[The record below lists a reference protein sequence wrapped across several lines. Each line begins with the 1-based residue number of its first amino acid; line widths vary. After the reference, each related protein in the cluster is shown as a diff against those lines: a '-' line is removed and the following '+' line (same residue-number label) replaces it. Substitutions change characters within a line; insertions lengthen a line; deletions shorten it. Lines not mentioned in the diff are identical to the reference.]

1 MALSFQTNDFSIAI
15 MNNLRVTIMNYV
27 NQLAVQIQADVL
39 SGTNG
44 LVLDFVVV
52 AVVGA
57 LLIIYSFS
65 YNTIFYN
72 SNPSWQ

>member
-27 NQLAVQIQADVL
+27 NQLAVQIHADVL

-44 LVLDFVVV
+44 LVVGFVVD

-57 LLIIYSFS
+57 LLTIYSFS
-65 YNTIFYN
+65 
-72 SNPSWQ
+72 